1 MKGIIYK
8 IVCNETG
15 EVYYGS
21 TTNKYLCNRMAQ
33 HKSSFKRFQN
43 GTHSY
48 MSSFQIIERGN
59 YSYSLIE
66 TVECE
71 DRIYLEQRERYYIEN
86 NECVNK
92 IIVGRTQ
99 KERYEANK
107 DKLKEYNKAHYEAN
121 KDAIK
126 LRVRQYSENNR
137 EKVLEN
143 KRQYGILHKEEKR
156 EYDKIYL
163 QNNKEKIRQR
173 QREWKQR
180 RRQQQE
186 LINNN

>member
-43 GTHSY
+43 GTHPY

-71 DRIYLEQRERYYIEN
+71 DRIQLEQRERYYIEN

-107 DKLKEYNKAHYEAN
+107 NEIKENQKQYYEIN

-126 LRVRQYSENNR
+126 LRVRQYSENNK

-143 KRQYGILHKEEKR
+143 KRQYYLLHKEEKK

-180 RRQQQE
+180 KQQE